1 MARYY
6 GTIGYA
12 SSTESA
18 PGSGVWSDVIEK
30 RSYFG
35 DLLRSSSASRDAET
49 LNKDIIIGNYIS
61 VVADE
66 YAINHFSQIKFVELA
81 GHYWE
86 VVRVDVQSPRLLIT
100 LGSVYNG
107 PTS

>member
-1 MARYY
+1 VLPVAAF
-6 GTIGYA
+6 GLT
-12 SSTESA
+12 SSK
-18 PGSGVWSDVIEK
+18 SGHISEIFFVV
-30 RSYFG
+30 
-35 DLLRSSSASRDAET
+35 LSASRDAET